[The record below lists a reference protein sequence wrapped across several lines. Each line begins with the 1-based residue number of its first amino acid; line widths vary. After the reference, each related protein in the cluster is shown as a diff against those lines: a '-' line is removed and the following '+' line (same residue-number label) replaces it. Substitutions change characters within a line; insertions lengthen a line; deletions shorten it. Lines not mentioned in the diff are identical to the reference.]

1 MNKKKM
7 LISLLLLVFVLLICV
22 FFFFI
27 RDSFTYKF
35 FIKSRKDYSEEY
47 RERYQAIKDNT
58 SWGYVV
64 RDIILTPEE
73 KIEEGERIKERYKK
87 QCPTWSECSIGE
99 IANYL
104 GVMKWLDAS
113 FEISQD
119 KDLENALLGLYS
131 EWKKNQFQEDGTL
144 NVGKTSDYI
153 LTMNIHG
160 LLTENEKITLLEGI
174 YKWTL
179 NQNIPLEDFANLK
192 DSIQVNL
199 LSLRFGLNI
208 RNIDQLI
215 KDLDAHSFV
224 RSDSDREKV
233 KNFMC
238 SYASHCKAQDLK
250 SDKTSQNLRALWFY
264 VLQKDFCKIPR
275 SQEDEQIIKQI
286 TSGNYLRTSI
296 FYGDK
301 YLNYTDE
308 FMKYVIINSDR
319 IFAD

>member
-1 MNKKKM
+1 MNKKKI

-47 RERYQAIKDNT
+47 REKYQVGEDNIV
-58 SWGYVV
+58 WGYVV
-64 RDIILTPEE
+64 REIILTPEE
-73 KIEEGERIKERYKK
+73 KKEEGEKIKERYKK
-87 QCPTWSECSIGE
+87 QCPMWSECSIGE
-99 IANYL
+99 ITNYL

-119 KDLENALLGLYS
+119 KDLENALLHLYS
-131 EWKKNQFQEDGTL
+131 EWKKNQFQENGIL
-144 NVGKTSDYI
+144 NVGETSDYI
-153 LTMNIHG
+153 STMNIYG
-160 LLTENEKITLLEGI
+160 LLTENERMTLLEGI
-174 YKWTL
+174 YKWIL
-179 NQNIPLEDFANLK
+179 NQNISLEDFTNLK

-215 KDLDAHSFV
+215 RDLDTHSFIH
-224 RSDSDREKV
+224 SDSDREKV
-233 KNFMC
+233 ENFMC
-238 SYASHCKAQDLK
+238 AYASHCKAQDLK

-275 SQEDEQIIKQI
+275 NQEDEQIIKQI

-296 FYGDK
+296 LYGNK

-308 FMKYVIINSDR
+308 LMKYIIINSDR